1 MLDVKM
7 KEVCRI
13 CAREL
18 CGNQRRWIFHPA
30 SKLNLQV
37 LLSHVLG
44 RELTRDGRGEFA
56 CSKCAFMLDRMYR
69 FDTVIARVEALS
81 LERMHKLLLE
91 KDRLRQCIGGLYRK
105 NNLELQAQDEAVME
119 MEIRATGTRGTEGGG
134 QAEVDSSVMD
144 LSSLTEAR
152 YSALLQND
160 LAYSVHECWADK
172 KDEQNSAPEA
182 QRQHHHPQCP
192 GLEAL
197 SGQRPRRC
205 RGCAALRVA
214 DSDYEAVCK
223 VPRRVGR
230 RSTSCGPYTR
240 YAGGAAGGEET
251 STASTHTPPQAPGMD
266 TESDRTL
273 CDADPESMTLSPGSS
288 AESLDTT
295 VDAARPCDTHRA
307 EEEEKE
313 REEGEKAQGGSAAG
327 LTLELALSLMRNW
340 EYKPLKSPQGS
351 KLPVLIKPKLETS
364 PSGLPRSL
372 QTPDYELYS
381 HPTISELLTPGSQH
395 ELHTELSEMEEQWLD
410 DYVQC
415 GPFRFQQKLL
425 DEQQN
430 QLSQYE
436 SAAGQCVTKLQK
448 AQLQV
453 HTLQAKIRESEAM
466 NQNLQVRMGDM
477 ECELL
482 LVREEAQRL
491 ERNILNLTDTVNSKQ
506 TEAGELYQVIEEQ
519 NNMLCSLKELADRH
533 QLQTSQVSGVEM
545 GRVQGQVLALQ
556 GSLFQAQLELQ
567 AGRRAQVQATKRE
580 EDLARALTRLEADF
594 QRAAEHRHSTEQHN
608 QDLHL
613 ALENARSELQQVEE
627 QLSEMDGERQK
638 EKEEMGSTIQELRT
652 SLQGKEQLVQE
663 YSKLLG
669 QQHEPGEKRDS
680 LLAKLRERIKERDR
694 ALERAVDDK
703 FRRVEEKE
711 GETRRLQLLLR
722 DKERDLERQRC
733 VLSNNQETITSL
745 ELLLRGKGLELQQ
758 VSEAWTSLQR
768 HHEES
773 QERHIRSL
781 RERDALISQLQN
793 ALRARTKEAED
804 LTEAL
809 LSKVKPG
816 PSEMVEELKA
826 RLSLKE
832 KLFQEL
838 LSDHGRLVQEHHS
851 QVQELLD
858 TIAARDRYIKDS
870 AGRLG
875 MVMTE
880 QTGRLQEL
888 RRQLTSRSRTYVSQ
902 LGVRGPDP
910 QETGPDLQETSPD
923 LQALQEELRLA
934 LMREREAQAELTAL
948 RTQGTAQPVERQAEF
963 REFSSDEEDDDV
975 NSEYADSM
983 EVEESKVTALTLNTM
998 QKSERCGAPGN
1009 GKSSLDTVGVEGGQA
1024 QGLVEVKHLVH
1035 QKMVVERELQELKA
1049 QLMKAGF
1056 SSLSQMRKALYS
1068 LHNENEELKSHQA
1081 ARPPETDH
1089 RDEQRLTEEDDDDEE
1104 LDVEEEEEELCGDD
1118 LWEGWEDERLSQE
1131 EHNNPGPTLRDP
1143 GLGKRDYARPVSLDL
1158 GALLSLSTQ
1167 DNEEKE
1173 GGGEAGVSKQ
1183 SPTETVMVEKAVRL
1197 QLESKELQERLMVSE
1212 ATVQAQ
1218 AEQLKDYRDLLTETS
1233 VQHDSKQVQVDLQDM
1248 GYETCGRSEN
1258 EAEREETSSPE
1269 FDDLEM
1275 CTSLECGGS
1284 QWWPVAVRPEEPG
1297 PPAPTS
1303 EAADIASLQQLVE
1316 DLRSQLSHSQT
1327 VIRSLQG
1334 RLRSLSTSSDPFGP
1348 SNGLSNPRKVNW
1360 SFQFQASPSQSSPE
1374 DDEGW
1379 ESSGGGLGPSLRQP
1393 KPDKDL
1399 QELESRIGAIEDQ
1412 LRKDKGTPVGTPV
1425 GTPGHQEEGRAV
1437 TWPGP
1442 GKFDTLIQAQARE
1455 LSHLRQ
1461 RMREGLGVCHI
1472 LTQHLGDTTKA
1483 FEELLRANDIDYYM
1497 GQSFREQLAQSSS
1510 LAQRASIKISGRD
1523 HPEIPDDKT
1532 GTELLAIRLSKELQ
1546 QKDKTIEALRA
1557 KLNLNQPR
1565 FDTPC
1570 SSHALSD
1577 TTDQSDRISFVSDE
1591 HASTNEDLELCSEM
1605 DAASEY
1611 GQEDRQTSSRAST
1624 GSHCS
1629 SVLTSLQP
1637 SVPPS
1642 VTPSHAQQSS
1652 VSCPSMQRS
1661 GDTQGQTG
1669 IHGGQVSGSFPAFPQ
1684 PHPQSLYHPKLSSLR
1699 APLPFHPHM
1708 LRPRYHGSEPGG
1720 FSLAEVH
1727 QELQM
1732 LQRKLE
1738 DHERFAVPPAKTFG
1752 GFPASAHCHP
1762 QTSSGYPPQALSY
1775 HTSHPSPLKG
1785 PNTDHVSLSANPASM
1800 TGASLLESG
1809 ALWDMGYGTRLARI
1823 GAADLSSGSSGYQ
1836 SGTSHTGSDLMK
1848 EHLRE
1853 IRSLRQRL
1861 EDSIQ
1866 TNERLRQQLEEKL
1879 AIPARE
1885 KCAPTNIYIQGL
1897 DSVNQLS
1904 SEIRVLKEENLNL
1917 QARLQQ
1923 ASREGSKEVAQLREA
1938 ALLGRARVK
1947 EAELETEQ
1955 WAEQVRRLQTQTQAQ
1970 TLEIS
1975 QLRQDKQSHQEAVN
1989 RLQHEVKV
1997 LQQQLCESRVLVHS
2011 LQYELQMYRG
2021 DRHVPKTTRADVG
2034 SHPAESAPFHPRD
2047 LHVQLEQQLTSGTRP
2062 PAARKQLFDNAA
2074 LSPPVRDTGLFSP
2087 PSPHSPTLKPQEVDS
2102 SPRGQAP
2109 DGSFANRNGCHVV
2122 GHIDDF
2128 RALQQQILEGRIHV
2142 GKMETTLQA
2151 TVNCPLL
2158 ELSQDKAGNPGSVRS
2173 LLTSTKTLWQIL
2185 EEASSLLRMFWR
2197 AALPINEGGSPR
2209 STKKELSLKEE
2220 VHTLR
2225 RRVSE
2230 QEEALRDAME
2240 TLKSSNRTKDSMEHF
2255 IVSQLSRTKDVLKKA
2270 RTNLEEND
2278 DRLSSLG
2285 ITPTPPLLF
2294 LLLFLLPLVGENP
2307 RFNCD
2312 LIRAAGCGVMKLQ
2325 TPTVPWPDTQGLT
2338 QGS

>member
-1 MLDVKM
+1 M

-105 NNLELQAQDEAVME
+105 NNLELQAQD
-119 MEIRATGTRGTEGGG
+119 EGGG

-415 GPFRFQQKLL
+415 GPFRFQQLL

-466 NQNLQVRMGDM
+466 NQ
-477 ECELL
+477 C
-482 LVREEAQRL
+482 REGTDDPEHTTQC
-491 ERNILNLTDTVNSKQ
+491 ILYLYTGLTYWLS
-506 TEAGELYQVIEEQ
+506 
-519 NNMLCSLKELADRH
+519 SLHPFHLPFPPSRV
-533 QLQTSQVSGVEM
+533 QVSGVEM

-858 TIAARDRYIKDS
+858 TIAARDRYIK
-870 AGRLG
+870 
-875 MVMTE
+875 
-880 QTGRLQEL
+880 
-888 RRQLTSRSRTYVSQ
+888 
-902 LGVRGPDP
+902 
-910 QETGPDLQETSPD
+910 
-923 LQALQEELRLA
+923 
-934 LMREREAQAELTAL
+934 
-948 RTQGTAQPVERQAEF
+948 
-963 REFSSDEEDDDV
+963 
-975 NSEYADSM
+975 
-983 EVEESKVTALTLNTM
+983 
-998 QKSERCGAPGN
+998 
-1009 GKSSLDTVGVEGGQA
+1009 
-1024 QGLVEVKHLVH
+1024 
-1035 QKMVVERELQELKA
+1035 
-1049 QLMKAGF
+1049 
-1056 SSLSQMRKALYS
+1056 
-1068 LHNENEELKSHQA
+1068 
-1081 ARPPETDH
+1081 
-1089 RDEQRLTEEDDDDEE
+1089 
-1104 LDVEEEEEELCGDD
+1104 
-1118 LWEGWEDERLSQE
+1118 
-1131 EHNNPGPTLRDP
+1131 
-1143 GLGKRDYARPVSLDL
+1143 
-1158 GALLSLSTQ
+1158 
-1167 DNEEKE
+1167 
-1173 GGGEAGVSKQ
+1173 
-1183 SPTETVMVEKAVRL
+1183 
-1197 QLESKELQERLMVSE
+1197 
-1212 ATVQAQ
+1212 
-1218 AEQLKDYRDLLTETS
+1218 
-1233 VQHDSKQVQVDLQDM
+1233 
-1248 GYETCGRSEN
+1248 
-1258 EAEREETSSPE
+1258 
-1269 FDDLEM
+1269 
-1275 CTSLECGGS
+1275 
-1284 QWWPVAVRPEEPG
+1284 
-1297 PPAPTS
+1297 
-1303 EAADIASLQQLVE
+1303 
-1316 DLRSQLSHSQT
+1316 
-1327 VIRSLQG
+1327 VI
-1334 RLRSLSTSSDPFGP
+1334 
-1348 SNGLSNPRKVNW
+1348 
-1360 SFQFQASPSQSSPE
+1360 
-1374 DDEGW
+1374 
-1379 ESSGGGLGPSLRQP
+1379 
-1393 KPDKDL
+1393 
-1399 QELESRIGAIEDQ
+1399 
-1412 LRKDKGTPVGTPV
+1412 
-1425 GTPGHQEEGRAV
+1425 
-1437 TWPGP
+1437 
-1442 GKFDTLIQAQARE
+1442 
-1455 LSHLRQ
+1455 
-1461 RMREGLGVCHI
+1461 
-1472 LTQHLGDTTKA
+1472 
-1483 FEELLRANDIDYYM
+1483 
-1497 GQSFREQLAQSSS
+1497 
-1510 LAQRASIKISGRD
+1510 
-1523 HPEIPDDKT
+1523 
-1532 GTELLAIRLSKELQ
+1532 
-1546 QKDKTIEALRA
+1546 
-1557 KLNLNQPR
+1557 
-1565 FDTPC
+1565 
-1570 SSHALSD
+1570 
-1577 TTDQSDRISFVSDE
+1577 
-1591 HASTNEDLELCSEM
+1591 
-1605 DAASEY
+1605 
-1611 GQEDRQTSSRAST
+1611 
-1624 GSHCS
+1624 
-1629 SVLTSLQP
+1629 
-1637 SVPPS
+1637 
-1642 VTPSHAQQSS
+1642 
-1652 VSCPSMQRS
+1652 
-1661 GDTQGQTG
+1661 
-1669 IHGGQVSGSFPAFPQ
+1669 Q
-1684 PHPQSLYHPKLSSLR
+1684 PHC
-1699 APLPFHPHM
+1699 
-1708 LRPRYHGSEPGG
+1708 
-1720 FSLAEVH
+1720 AE
-1727 QELQM
+1727 
-1732 LQRKLE
+1732 
-1738 DHERFAVPPAKTFG
+1738 
-1752 GFPASAHCHP
+1752 
-1762 QTSSGYPPQALSY
+1762 
-1775 HTSHPSPLKG
+1775 
-1785 PNTDHVSLSANPASM
+1785 
-1800 TGASLLESG
+1800 
-1809 ALWDMGYGTRLARI
+1809 W
-1823 GAADLSSGSSGYQ
+1823 
-1836 SGTSHTGSDLMK
+1836 
-1848 EHLRE
+1848 
-1853 IRSLRQRL
+1853 
-1861 EDSIQ
+1861 
-1866 TNERLRQQLEEKL
+1866 
-1879 AIPARE
+1879 
-1885 KCAPTNIYIQGL
+1885 
-1897 DSVNQLS
+1897 
-1904 SEIRVLKEENLNL
+1904 
-1917 QARLQQ
+1917 
-1923 ASREGSKEVAQLREA
+1923 
-1938 ALLGRARVK
+1938 
-1947 EAELETEQ
+1947 
-1955 WAEQVRRLQTQTQAQ
+1955 
-1970 TLEIS
+1970 
-1975 QLRQDKQSHQEAVN
+1975 
-1989 RLQHEVKV
+1989 
-1997 LQQQLCESRVLVHS
+1997 
-2011 LQYELQMYRG
+2011 
-2021 DRHVPKTTRADVG
+2021 
-2034 SHPAESAPFHPRD
+2034 
-2047 LHVQLEQQLTSGTRP
+2047 
-2062 PAARKQLFDNAA
+2062 
-2074 LSPPVRDTGLFSP
+2074 
-2087 PSPHSPTLKPQEVDS
+2087 
-2102 SPRGQAP
+2102 
-2109 DGSFANRNGCHVV
+2109 
-2122 GHIDDF
+2122 
-2128 RALQQQILEGRIHV
+2128 
-2142 GKMETTLQA
+2142 
-2151 TVNCPLL
+2151 
-2158 ELSQDKAGNPGSVRS
+2158 
-2173 LLTSTKTLWQIL
+2173 
-2185 EEASSLLRMFWR
+2185 
-2197 AALPINEGGSPR
+2197 
-2209 STKKELSLKEE
+2209 
-2220 VHTLR
+2220 
-2225 RRVSE
+2225 
-2230 QEEALRDAME
+2230 
-2240 TLKSSNRTKDSMEHF
+2240 
-2255 IVSQLSRTKDVLKKA
+2255 
-2270 RTNLEEND
+2270 
-2278 DRLSSLG
+2278 
-2285 ITPTPPLLF
+2285 
-2294 LLLFLLPLVGENP
+2294 
-2307 RFNCD
+2307 
-2312 LIRAAGCGVMKLQ
+2312 
-2325 TPTVPWPDTQGLT
+2325 
-2338 QGS
+2338 